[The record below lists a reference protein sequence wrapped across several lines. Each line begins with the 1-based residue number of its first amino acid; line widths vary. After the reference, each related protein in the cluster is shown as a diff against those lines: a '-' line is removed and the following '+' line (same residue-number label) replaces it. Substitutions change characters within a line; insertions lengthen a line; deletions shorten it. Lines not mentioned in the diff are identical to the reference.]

1 MAVSATDVVAPV
13 LAASKVVMFLSARV
27 AAQARFR
34 DLFRSFIFE
43 GDDLL
48 RIAFLTVG
56 FAWTMAGFATGHF
69 LLPTADLDELS
80 VGSLRERFELVL
92 VTILASVAT
101 YVIFRLIGHG
111 FGRTRL
117 NRVRRTVGTQ
127 PTDARSDEGTDQECF
142 DELIQSR
149 ALLEFL

>member
-1 MAVSATDVVAPV
+1 MAGVAVSATDVVAPV

-80 VGSLRERFELVL
+80 VGSLRERFELVF

-111 FGRTRL
+111 FGMTRL

-142 DELIQSR
+142 DELIQI
-149 ALLEFL
+149 

>member
-1 MAVSATDVVAPV
+1 VAVGAADVVAPV
-13 LAASKVVMFLSARV
+13 LAASKVVMFLFAGV

-34 DLFRSFIFE
+34 DLFRRFIFE

-56 FAWTMAGFATGHF
+56 FAWTMAGLATGH
-69 LLPTADLDELS
+69 LLFPAADFDELR
-80 VGSLRERFELVL
+80 VRSLRERFELIFVA
-92 VTILASVAT
+92 ILASVAT
-101 YVIFRLIGHG
+101 YVVLRLIGHE
-111 FGRTRL
+111 FGLTRL

-127 PTDARSDEGTDQECF
+127 PTDARYDEGTDYECF
-142 DELIQSR
+142 DEPIQSW

>member
-34 DLFRSFIFE
+34 DLFGSFVFE

-56 FAWTMAGFATGHF
+56 FAWTVAGFATGHL
-69 LLPTADLDELS
+69 LLP
-80 VGSLRERFELVL
+80 
-92 VTILASVAT
+92 AT
-101 YVIFRLIGHG
+101 
-111 FGRTRL
+111 
-117 NRVRRTVGTQ
+117 
-127 PTDARSDEGTDQECF
+127 DF
-142 DELIQSR
+142 D
-149 ALLEFL
+149 